1 MNYKIY
7 TNEEKDAMAKFPK
20 ELKAIRINK
29 DVCVGNIKIEPTKS
43 PNLFTEIVLFDDCE
57 LRIRHTHK
65 ENGISHTLAPLDT
78 KDIKLIWQ
86 KAQQQVDETPKNDA
100 SKFDKRYEEPF
111 EDDGAYAD

>member
-1 MNYKIY
+1 MSYKIY
-7 TNEEKDAMAKFPK
+7 TNEENDAMSKFPK

-29 DVCVGNIKIEPTKS
+29 DICVGNIKIEPFKS
-43 PNLFTEIVLFDDCE
+43 SELFTEIVLFDDCE

-65 ENGISHTLAPLDT
+65 KNGISHTLAPLDT

-86 KAQQQVDETPKNDA
+86 KAQQQVDETLKNDA
-100 SKFDKRYEEPF
+100 NKLDKRYEEPF

>member
-7 TNEEKDAMAKFPK
+7 SNEEKDAMAKFPK

-43 PNLFTEIVLFDDCE
+43 SELFTEIVLFDDCE

-65 ENGISHTLAPLDT
+65 VNGISHTLAPLDT

-86 KAQQQVDETPKNDA
+86 KAQQQVDEKPNEEDKQ
-100 SKFDKRYEEPF
+100 FDKRYDEPF

>member
-1 MNYKIY
+1 MNYRML
-7 TNEEKDAMAKFPK
+7 TREEMDAMPKFPK
-20 ELKAIRINK
+20 ELKAIRINR

-65 ENGISHTLAPLDT
+65 ENGMSHTLPPLDT

-86 KAQQQVDETPKNDA
+86 KAQQQVDETPIND
-100 SKFDKRYEEPF
+100 SNKLDKRYEKPF

>member
-7 TNEEKDAMAKFPK
+7 TNEEKDAMASFPK
-20 ELKAIRINK
+20 ELKAIRINQ

-43 PNLFTEIVLFDDCE
+43 SELFTELVLFDDCE

-86 KAQQQVDETPKNDA
+86 KAQQQVDEKQN
-100 SKFDKRYEEPF
+100 KE
-111 EDDGAYAD
+111 